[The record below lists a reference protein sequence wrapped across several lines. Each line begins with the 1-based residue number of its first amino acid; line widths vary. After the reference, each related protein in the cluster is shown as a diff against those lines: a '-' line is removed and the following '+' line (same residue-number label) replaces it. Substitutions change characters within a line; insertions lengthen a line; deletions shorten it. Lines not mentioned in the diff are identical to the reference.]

1 MAERARADVVR
12 RLTAWETLSGEVIDA
27 LRRPF
32 VCGLYDIDLAA
43 VHAARARLRERGED
57 VSDAVFVLAAAARA
71 LDADP
76 TLHTIMHGRRL
87 VVPGSVDIGV
97 SVGGQGP
104 LAPVTI
110 VRDVQDKGVLQVQR
124 EVRKG
129 SREALKTEKRDIA
142 RARLWMWVPG
152 PLRRLGLRALLGSAV
167 FRRGLVGTF
176 QVSNLD
182 TFDIDMSVTPVA
194 AVPLLMVGCTQPR
207 AVAVDG
213 RVEIRP
219 RSWMVIHADH
229 RLLNGA
235 TGGRFKGLLQ
245 EALDHPER
253 LLDQAEAGTAGPSA
267 ASSSSAASASSR

>member
-1 MAERARADVVR
+1 VSERARVDVVR

-32 VCGLYDIDLAA
+32 VCGLFDMDLAA
-43 VHAARARLRERGED
+43 VHAARARLRERGEE
-57 VSDAVFVLAAAARA
+57 VSDAAFVLAAAARA
-71 LDADP
+71 LAADP
-76 TLHTIMHGRRL
+76 TLHTIVDGRRL

-110 VRDVQDKGVLQVQR
+110 VRDVQQKSVLQVQR
-124 EVRKG
+124 EVRAG
-129 SREALKTEKRDIA
+129 SREALRAEKRDIA
-142 RARLWMWVPG
+142 RAGLWMWVPG
-152 PLRRLGLRALLGSAV
+152 PLRRLGLRVLLGSAA
-167 FRRGLVGTF
+167 FRRRLVGTF
-176 QVSNLD
+176 QVSSLD

-207 AVAVDG
+207 PVAVG
-213 RVEIRP
+213 GGVEVRP
-219 RSWMVIHADH
+219 RSWMLLHADH

-235 TGGRFKGLLQ
+235 TGGRFKALLQ
-245 EALDHPER
+245 AALDRPEQ
-253 LLDQAEAGTAGPSA
+253 LLDQAEAGTVAPAA